1 MFQIKKV
8 LFFALIFSSLFFLE
22 YFISFS
28 EGSKERVIG
37 IIMSAEEAENKYSS
51 DIRDSVIFQI
61 RNLNQKLESKNKSP

>member
-8 LFFALIFSSLFFLE
+8 LFFALIFSSLFLVD

-37 IIMSAEEAENKYSS
+37 IIMSAEEAENKYIS

-61 RNLNQKLESKNKSP
+61 RNLSGALKIYSEW